1 MLDCPMDLNKIC
13 LCGTIMIFER
23 AGRTNYK
30 TTLHCPNCDHY
41 SEGPCDCELCNPATQ
56 AFIRLL
62 QGGITAEGNSVEELG
77 EISETLAKTV
87 TDEIINN

>member
-1 MLDCPMDLNKIC
+1 MLDCPMDLRDDEILNHP
-13 LCGTIMIFER
+13 T
-23 AGRTNYK
+23 
-30 TTLHCPNCDHY
+30 
-41 SEGPCDCELCNPATQ
+41 TQ

-62 QGGITAEGNSVEELG
+62 QGGITSEGNSVEELG

>member
-1 MLDCPMDLNKIC
+1 MSDCLTDLRDDEILN
-13 LCGTIMIFER
+13 
-23 AGRTNYK
+23 
-30 TTLHCPNCDHY
+30 H
-41 SEGPCDCELCNPATQ
+41 PATQ

-77 EISETLAKTV
+77 EINETLAKTV